1 MMKLIV
7 LSALIVTTVLAQR
20 GGGDPKQA
28 QIIRSESDIQPE
40 GSYQFAYETDNGIS
54 AQEQGNIQPQGPEQ
68 ALKSVQGQFQFLT
81 PENEQIQI
89 SYVADENGYQPT
101 GNALPTPPPIP
112 IAIQKALEYIAAH
125 PEKAEPQQQPGRRF

>member
-1 MMKLIV
+1 MMKPILVV
-7 LSALIVTTVLAQR
+7 LATFLASALALPA
-20 GGGDPKQA
+20 GGDPKNA
-28 QIIRSESDIQPE
+28 QVLRLESDITPE
-40 GSYQFAYETDNGIS
+40 GSYQYAYETDNGIS

-68 ALKSVQGQFQFLT
+68 ATKSVSGQFQFLT

-112 IAIQKALEYIAAH
+112 LAIQKALEYIAAH
-125 PEKAEPQQQPGRRF
+125 PQPAEPQQQKRF

>member
-1 MMKLIV
+1 MMKPVFVV
-7 LSALIVTTVLAQR
+7 LATFLASALTLPA
-20 GGGDPKQA
+20 GGDPKNA
-28 QIIRSESDIQPE
+28 QILRSESDITPE
-40 GSYQFAYETDNGIS
+40 GSYQYAYETDNGIS

-68 ALKSVQGQFQFLT
+68 AIKSVSGQFQFLT

-112 IAIQKALEYIAAH
+112 LAIQKALEYIAAH
-125 PEKAEPQQQPGRRF
+125 PQPAEPQQQKRF

>member
-1 MMKLIV
+1 MNAVAAFCIFAT
-7 LSALIVTTVLAQR
+7 ALGASV
-20 GGGDPKQA
+20 GGDPKQA
-28 QIIRSESDIQPE
+28 QIIRSESDISPE

-68 ALKSVQGQFQFLT
+68 ASKSVTGQFQFLT

-112 IAIQKALEYIAAH
+112 IAIQRALEYIAAH
-125 PEKAEPQQQPGRRF
+125 PQQPEQPQKRF